1 MQVENKGKNKI
12 VMEKE
17 LAKFREDLY
26 IIFLPK
32 ALAPLWKELYKNKKK
47 EIVTIEYENE

>member
-26 IIFLPK
+26 VVFLRNFSHADGPVFYVDIR
-32 ALAPLWKELYKNKKK
+32 PGVFMYM
-47 EIVTIEYENE
+47 